1 MRPSPQGPCDNM
13 DNKVTPNDII
23 DFIYAEVRL
32 LDEGSYT
39 EWLDLWLPDGHY
51 WMPLDYKQK
60 DPINETSLLWED
72 FFMLRLRVERLNG
85 ARTFSQKPKSRCH
98 HVIQRPFVD
107 HFDLEKGEFQTTT
120 SMHYVETRLDDQIL
134 LALTATH
141 DLKLVD
147 GALRIANKKVELLN
161 SDAAFGNIQ
170 LLP

>member
-1 MRPSPQGPCDNM
+1 MEHNI
-13 DNKVTPNDII
+13 TPNDII
-23 DFIYAEVRL
+23 DFIYAEARM
-32 LDEGSYT
+32 LDEGSYSD
-39 EWLDLWLPDGHY
+39 WLDLWLPDGHY
-51 WMPLDYKQK
+51 WMPLDYKQT
-60 DPINETSLLWED
+60 DPINETSLLRED
-72 FFMLRLRVERLNG
+72 SFMLRLRVERLNG

-107 HFDLEKGEFQTTT
+107 IFDLENGEFQTNT